1 MAAAGAVMVI
11 DDQPRLRRALCA
23 LLEAAGFTAQ
33 GFASAQE
40 FLDAGVAAPDM
51 CLLVDIRM
59 PGMSGLEL
67 QDELARRGLRMPVVM
82 MSGRAD
88 VAAAVRAMKAGAVD
102 LLEKPFTEE
111 TLIAALQRAL
121 ASRPAPSSTHHD
133 AAALADLSPRERE
146 VLHHLADGQPN
157 KAVGRAL
164 NISPRTVEIHRA
176 NILKKLNVQCLA
188 DLIRIARAAGLA

>member
-1 MAAAGAVMVI
+1 MAAAGTVMVI
-11 DDQPRLRRALCA
+11 DDQPSLRRSLCV
-23 LLEAAGFTAQ
+23 LLEAMGLTSR

-40 FLDAGVAAPDM
+40 FLDAGVSGPGM

-67 QDELARRGLRMPVVM
+67 QDELARRGQRIPVVM
-82 MSGRAD
+82 MSGQAD

-111 TLIAALQRAL
+111 ALIGAVRRAL
-121 ASRPAPSSTHHD
+121 ASRAPDPAPD
-133 AAALADLSPRERE
+133 EWLVADLSPREQQ
-146 VLHHLADGQPN
+146 VLRLLAAGQPN
-157 KAVGRAL
+157 KAVGRSL

-176 NILKKLNVQCLA
+176 NILKKLNAQCLA
-188 DLIRIARAAGLA
+188 DLIRIARSAGLA